1 MGLRQERAQ
10 AGKGGSGGA
19 AVSART
25 ANENAQSATAELP
38 VLMYHSIGTTT
49 TVKFRAFA
57 VDPAEFAD
65 QMDYL
70 DSEGYQLLTA
80 AGVAERQASGTALPH
95 RPLVLTFD
103 DAYEDFYTAAL
114 PVLRKHGF
122 SATLF
127 VPTGC
132 VGRTAWFNAF
142 MGGEDHPMMS
152 WAALGDAATEGVEIA
167 AHSHTHPHLDLVP
180 GSVVR
185 DEVNRS
191 RGLLEDHLGV
201 PVEGFAYPFGYW
213 NRAARAAVA
222 DGGFRYAVAVADLR
236 VSPGDDMFTL
246 PRLTVRAGIGVA
258 GLARLLSTQPTLRRR
273 GVSRARRTASHAV
286 RRVVPIM
293 GSGDAR
299 EGPAS
304 G

>member
-1 MGLRQERAQ
+1 M
-10 AGKGGSGGA
+10 
-19 AVSART
+19 SART
-25 ANENAQSATAELP
+25 TNGNVQSATAEVP

-49 TVKFRAFA
+49 TRRFRGFA

-70 DSEGYQLLTA
+70 DDEGYQAITA
-80 AGVAERQASGTALPH
+80 ADLAERQASGTELPK
-95 RPLVLTFD
+95 RPVVLTFD
-103 DAYEDFYTAAL
+103 DAYDDFYTAAL

-122 SATLF
+122 PSTVF

-132 VGRTAWFNAF
+132 VGLTAWFNAF

-152 WAALGDAATEGVEIA
+152 WPALRDALAEGVEIG
-167 AHSHTHPHLDLVP
+167 AHSHTHPQLDLVP
-180 GSVVR
+180 ERVAR
-185 DEVNRS
+185 DEVTRS
-191 RGLLEDHLGV
+191 RRLLEDQLGV

-222 DGGFRYAVAVADLR
+222 AEGFRYGVAVADLR
-236 VSPGDDMFTL
+236 MTPGDDMFTL

-258 GLARLLSTQPTLRRR
+258 GLARVLDARPTLRRR
-273 GVSRARRTASHAV
+273 ATSRARRAASRV
-286 RRVVPIM
+286 IRRVVPVM
-293 GSGDAR
+293 GSSNVR

>member
-1 MGLRQERAQ
+1 MGLHREHAQ
-10 AGKGGSGGA
+10 TGEGGSGGA

-25 ANENAQSATAELP
+25 TNENVQFATAEVP
-38 VLMYHSIGTTT
+38 MLMYHSIGTTT
-49 TVKFRAFA
+49 TRRFRSFA
-57 VDPAEFAD
+57 VDSAEFAE

-70 DSEGYQLLTA
+70 DDHGYQTVTA
-80 AGVAERQASGTALPH
+80 GEIAERQGSGTSLPE
-95 RPLVLTFD
+95 RPVVLTFD

-122 SATLF
+122 SSTLF

-132 VGRTAWFNAF
+132 VGTTAWFNAF

-152 WAALGDAATEGVEIA
+152 WAALSDALTEGVEIA

-180 GSVVR
+180 GNVVR

-201 PVEGFAYPFGYW
+201 AVEGFAYPFGYW

-258 GLARLLSTQPTLRRR
+258 GLARLLSTPTTLRRR
-273 GVSRARRTASHAV
+273 GVSRARRAASRAV
-286 RRVVPIM
+286 RRVVPVM
-293 GSGDAR
+293 GSSDAR